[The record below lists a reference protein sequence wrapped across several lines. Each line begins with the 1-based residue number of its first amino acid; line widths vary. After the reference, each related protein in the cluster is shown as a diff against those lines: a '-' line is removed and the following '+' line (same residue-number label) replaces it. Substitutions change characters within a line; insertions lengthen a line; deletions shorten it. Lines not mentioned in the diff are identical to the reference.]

1 MTQQASGT
9 FQVKLSPQ
17 APAGSEEP
25 SVGRLLLD
33 KVFSGDLEATGA
45 GQMLSLRT
53 EVENSAGYVAIERVT
68 GRLHGRQGSFALQ
81 HGGSMNRGAPSLS
94 IRVVPDSGSGE
105 LRGLSGEMVLDQ
117 SGGGHAYTLT
127 YTLPEAQQA

>member
-25 SVGRLLLD
+25 TVGRLLLD
-33 KVFSGDLEATGA
+33 KVFSGDLKAISA
-45 GQMLSLRT
+45 GQMLALRT
-53 EVENSAGYVAIERVT
+53 ETENSAGYVAIERVT

-81 HGGSMNRGAPSLS
+81 HSGTMNRGAPGLS
-94 IRVVPDSGSGE
+94 IHVVPDSGSGD
-105 LRGLSGEMVLDQ
+105 LLGLSGTMALDQ
-117 SGGGHAYTLT
+117 SGGGHAYTLS
-127 YTLPEAQQA
+127 YTLPEGI

>member
-25 SVGRLLLD
+25 TVGRLLLD
-33 KVFSGDLEATGA
+33 KVFSGDLEAISA
-45 GQMLSLRT
+45 GQMLALRT
-53 EVENSAGYVAIERVT
+53 ETENSAGYVAIERVS

-81 HGGSMNRGAPSLS
+81 HSGTMSRGAPGLS
-94 IRVVPDSGSGE
+94 IHVVPDSGSGE
-105 LRGLSGEMVLDQ
+105 LLGLSGTMALDQ
-117 SGGGHAYTLT
+117 SGGGHAYTLN
-127 YTLPEAQQA
+127 YTLPEGI

>member
-25 SVGRLLLD
+25 TVGRLLLD
-33 KVFSGDLEATGA
+33 KVFSGDLEAISA
-45 GQMLSLRT
+45 GQMLALRT
-53 EVENSAGYVAIERVT
+53 ETENSAGYVAIERVT

-81 HGGSMNRGAPSLS
+81 HSGTMNRGAPGLS
-94 IRVVPDSGSGE
+94 IHVVPDSGSGD
-105 LRGLSGEMVLDQ
+105 LLGLSGTMALDQ
-117 SGGGHAYTLT
+117 SGGGHAYTLS
-127 YTLPEAQQA
+127 YTLPEGI

>member
-25 SVGRLLLD
+25 TVGRLLLD
-33 KVFSGDLEATGA
+33 KVFSGDLEAISA
-45 GQMLSLRT
+45 GQMLALRT
-53 EVENSAGYVAIERVT
+53 ETENSAGYVAIERVT

-81 HGGSMNRGAPSLS
+81 HSGTMNRGAPGLS
-94 IRVVPDSGSGE
+94 IHVVPDLGSGD
-105 LRGLSGEMVLDQ
+105 LLGLSGTMALDQ
-117 SGGGHAYTLT
+117 SGGGHAYTLS
-127 YTLPEAQQA
+127 YTLPEGI